1 MLRRFLP
8 FLLTLATPL
17 LAQESKKAPTPG
29 QKARA
34 AMAEIAEATPASAL
48 QIAPG
53 FKVEL
58 LYTVP
63 KGDQGSWVAL
73 TPDHKGRL
81 IASDQYGGLYRLT
94 LPAVGTSTGTKIEKL
109 DIDFTKVI
117 TDAPPPP
124 PDPKAETKKKG
135 GNNLAAVTVGAH
147 GLLYAFDSLYVM
159 VNEGRPR
166 AGVWRVRDTNGDDQF
181 DQFDYIRPI
190 KVGSGEHGTHALVLA
205 PDGKSIYFAN
215 GNHTDLPPN
224 LEKTRMVKWGE
235 DHLLPRMWDARGHA
249 REKYAPG
256 GYIARMDPDGKTVEL
271 FSIGFRNQYDMAFDQ
286 NGELFTYDSDM
297 EWDQGSPWY
306 MPTRINHAVDGGD
319 YGWRSGAGRWPAYYA
334 DSLAEVVD
342 IGPGSPTGVAFGTG
356 AKFPAKYQRALFA
369 ADWTFGTLYAIHL
382 TPDGASFR
390 GEKTEFVS
398 GKPLPLT
405 DVVVNPKDGAMYFA
419 VGGRR
424 TQSALYRVTYTGTE
438 STAPAKAPAPTA
450 AALLRRKLEALHAD
464 GLGADAIDTA
474 WPHLSSPDRFIRFAA
489 RVVLEKQPTARWA
502 DRALAELQPQASI
515 EALIALARVGD
526 KALQPKLIASLSR
539 LNFADGGGALRPDR
553 SADAPKSGRK
563 APPTAANLQLP
574 LLRAW
579 QLVFTRMGR
588 PSDEVCATVAAKL
601 DPFFP
606 HPDRLVNRELVSLLI
621 YLGSP
626 TVVAK
631 TVPLLSVSEP
641 IGPTGEELGGAALIA
656 RNDQYGA
663 TVANVSNSRSDRQQI
678 AFAYALR
685 NATVGWT
692 PKLRT
697 EFFSWFPR
705 TRNWKGGSSFTGF
718 IQNIRTESLA
728 NVPDRT
734 ERAAFDAL
742 SKPAPAGFAAPA
754 IMPKGPG
761 QAYTVASALA
771 AMTAKLSG
779 RNFERG
785 KAMFTATACLMCH
798 RFGSEG
804 GGVGPD
810 LTGAGSRYSVRDLLE
825 NIISPSAVISDQFGT
840 EQIERTDGD
849 PIVGRVVGEA
859 NGELQIM
866 ANPFAPDEKVT
877 VKTAVVKARKPFNVS
892 MMPPGLINS
901 LSPDELQ
908 DLLAYIL
915 SSGNAADAMFR
926 K

>member
-1 MLRRFLP
+1 MLRST
-8 FLLTLATPL
+8 LLLLFALAAPL
-17 LAQESKKAPTPG
+17 LAQAPQQAPTPG

-48 QIAPG
+48 NVAPG

-63 KGDQGSWVAL
+63 KDDQGSWVAI

-94 LPAVGTSTGTKIEKL
+94 VPPVGSSTGTKVEKL

-117 TDAPPPP
+117 KDAPPPA

-166 AGVWRVRDTNGDDQF
+166 AGVWRVRDTNGDDQY

-215 GNHTDLPPN
+215 GNHTDLPAN
-224 LEKTRMVKWGE
+224 MEKARMVAWGE

-249 REKYAPG
+249 RNKYAPG

-319 YGWRSGAGRWPAYYA
+319 FGWRSGAGRWPAYHA
-334 DSLAEVVD
+334 DSLPEVID

-356 AKFPAKYQRALFA
+356 AKFPAKYQRALYA

-405 DVVVNPKDGAMYFA
+405 DLVVNPKDGAMYFA

-438 STAPAKAPAPTA
+438 STAPAKAPPPTE

-464 GLGADAIDTA
+464 GLGAEAIDTA
-474 WPHLSSPDRFIRFAA
+474 WPHLSSKDRFIRFAA
-489 RVVLEKQPTARWA
+489 RVVLEKQPTERWA
-502 DRALAELQPQASI
+502 SRALAELEPQASI

-526 KALQPKLIASLSR
+526 KAHQPKLIAALSR
-539 LNFADGGGALRPDR
+539 LDFGAQPVALR
-553 SADAPKSGRK
+553 
-563 APPTAANLQLP
+563 QP

-579 QLVFTRMGR
+579 QLAFTRMGR
-588 PSDEVCATVAAKL
+588 PSDEVCANVAAKL
-601 DPFFP
+601 DPHFP
-606 HPDRLVNRELVSLLI
+606 HADPLVNRELVSLLI

-641 IGPTGEELGGAALIA
+641 VGPTGEELGGAALIA

-663 TVANVSNSRSDRQQI
+663 TVASVSSSRSDRQQI

-742 SKPAPAGFAAPA
+742 SKPAPAGFVAPA

-761 QAYTVASALA
+761 QAYTVEGVLA
-771 AMTAKLSG
+771 ALPAKLSG
-779 RNFERG
+779 RDFERG
-785 KAMFTATACLMCH
+785 KAMFTATACLVCH

-810 LTGAGSRYSVRDLLE
+810 LSGSGSRYSIRDLLD
-825 NIISPSAVISDQFGT
+825 NIINPSAVISDQFGT

-859 NGELQIM
+859 DGELQIM
-866 ANPFAPDEKVT
+866 ANPFAPDEKIT
-877 VKTAVVKARKPFNVS
+877 VKTAAVKARKPFNVS

-915 SSGNAADAMFR
+915 SGGNAGDAMFR

>member
-1 MLRRFLP
+1 
-8 FLLTLATPL
+8 
-17 LAQESKKAPTPG
+17 
-29 QKARA
+29 
-34 AMAEIAEATPASAL
+34 
-48 QIAPG
+48 
-53 FKVEL
+53 
-58 LYTVP
+58 
-63 KGDQGSWVAL
+63 
-73 TPDHKGRL
+73 
-81 IASDQYGGLYRLT
+81 
-94 LPAVGTSTGTKIEKL
+94 
-109 DIDFTKVI
+109 
-117 TDAPPPP
+117 
-124 PDPKAETKKKG
+124 
-135 GNNLAAVTVGAH
+135 
-147 GLLYAFDSLYVM
+147 
-159 VNEGRPR
+159 
-166 AGVWRVRDTNGDDQF
+166 
-181 DQFDYIRPI
+181 
-190 KVGSGEHGTHALVLA
+190 
-205 PDGKSIYFAN
+205 
-215 GNHTDLPPN
+215 
-224 LEKTRMVKWGE
+224 
-235 DHLLPRMWDARGHA
+235 
-249 REKYAPG
+249 
-256 GYIARMDPDGKTVEL
+256 
-271 FSIGFRNQYDMAFDQ
+271 
-286 NGELFTYDSDM
+286 
-297 EWDQGSPWY
+297 
-306 MPTRINHAVDGGD
+306 
-319 YGWRSGAGRWPAYYA
+319 
-334 DSLAEVVD
+334 
-342 IGPGSPTGVAFGTG
+342 
-356 AKFPAKYQRALFA
+356 
-369 ADWTFGTLYAIHL
+369 
-382 TPDGASFR
+382 
-390 GEKTEFVS
+390 
-398 GKPLPLT
+398 
-405 DVVVNPKDGAMYFA
+405 VNPKDGAMYFA

-438 STAPAKAPAPTA
+438 STAPAQAPAPTA

-464 GLGADAIDTA
+464 GLGPEAIDTA
-474 WPHLSSPDRFIRFAA
+474 WPHLSSKDRFIRFAA
-489 RVVLEKQPTARWA
+489 RVVLEKQPTERWA
-502 DRALAELQPQASI
+502 GRALAELQPQASI

-539 LNFADGGGALRPDR
+539 LDFGAQPVALR
-553 SADAPKSGRK
+553 
-563 APPTAANLQLP
+563 QP

-588 PSDEVCATVAAKL
+588 PSDEACATVAAKL
-601 DPFFP
+601 DPHFP
-606 HPDRLVNRELVSLLI
+606 HVDPLVNRELVSLLI

-761 QAYTVASALA
+761 QAYTVAGALA
-771 AMTAKLSG
+771 AMPAKLSG

-810 LTGAGSRYSVRDLLE
+810 LTGAGSRYSIRDLLD
-825 NIISPSAVISDQFGT
+825 NIINPSAVISDQFGT

-877 VKTAVVKARKPFNVS
+877 VKTAAVKARKPFNVS

-915 SSGNAADAMFR
+915 SSGNANDAMFR
-926 K
+926 R

>member
-1 MLRRFLP
+1 MLRRSLP
-8 FLLTLATPL
+8 VLLTFAAPL
-17 LAQESKKAPTPG
+17 LAQAPKQAQTPG

-34 AMAEIAEATPASAL
+34 AMAEIEEATPASAL
-48 QIAPG
+48 TVAPG

-58 LYTVP
+58 LYSVP

-73 TPDHKGRL
+73 TPDPKGRL
-81 IASDQYGGLYRLT
+81 IASDQYGYLYRLT
-94 LPAVGTSTGTKIEKL
+94 VPPVGTTTGTKVEKL
-109 DIDFTKVI
+109 DIDFTKVVR
-117 TDAPPPP
+117 DEPPPV
-124 PDPKAETKKKG
+124 PKADAKKKG
-135 GNNLAAVTVGAH
+135 GNNLAAVPVGAH

-181 DQFDYIRPI
+181 DRFDYIRPI
-190 KVGSGEHGTHALVLA
+190 KVGSGEHGTHALVLS

-215 GNHTDLPPN
+215 GNHTDLPQ
-224 LEKTRMVKWGE
+224 LDRQRMVAWGE

-256 GYIARMDPDGKTVEL
+256 GYIARMDPEGRNVEL
-271 FSIGFRNQYDMAFDQ
+271 FTIGFRNQYDMAFDQ

-297 EWDQGSPWY
+297 EWDHGTPWY

-319 YGWRSGAGRWPAYYA
+319 FGWRSGAGRWPAYYA
-334 DSLAEVVD
+334 DSLPEVVD
-342 IGPGSPTGVAFGTG
+342 IGPGSPTGVTFGTG

-369 ADWTFGTLYAIHL
+369 ADWTFGTLYALHL
-382 TPDGASFR
+382 QPDGASFR
-390 GEKTEFVS
+390 AEKTEFVS

-405 DVVVNPKDGAMYFA
+405 DLVVNPKDGAMYFA

-424 TQSALYRVTYTGTE
+424 TQSALYRVTYTGNE
-438 STAPAKAPAPTA
+438 STAPAKAAPPTE

-464 GLGADAIDTA
+464 GLGAGAIDTA
-474 WPHLSSPDRFIRFAA
+474 WPHLSSKDRFIRFAA
-489 RVVLEKQPTARWA
+489 RVVLEKQPVERWSA
-502 DRALAELQPQASI
+502 RALAELEPQAAI

-526 KALQPKLIASLSR
+526 RSLQPKLLAALGR
-539 LNFADGGGALRPDR
+539 LDFRAQPAALR
-553 SADAPKSGRK
+553 
-563 APPTAANLQLP
+563 LP

-579 QLVFTRMGR
+579 QLAFTRLGR

-601 DPFFP
+601 EPAFP
-606 HPDRLVNRELVSLLI
+606 HADPLVNRELVALLI

-641 IGPTGEELGGAALIA
+641 VTTTGEELGGAALIA
-656 RNDQYGA
+656 RNDRYGA
-663 TVANVSNSRSDRQQI
+663 SVAEVNSRRPDRQQI

-685 NATVGWT
+685 NATAGWT
-692 PKLRT
+692 PQLRT

-705 TRNWKGGSSFTGF
+705 TRNWRGGSSFSGF

-728 NVPDRT
+728 KVPDAT
-734 ERAAFDAL
+734 ERAALDTL
-742 SKPAPAGFAAPA
+742 SKPSGASFAAPA
-754 IMPKGPG
+754 ILPQGPG
-761 QAYTVASALA
+761 QAYTVPSALA
-771 AMTAKLSG
+771 ALPAKLSG
-779 RNFERG
+779 RDYARG
-785 KAMFTATACLMCH
+785 KAMFTATACLVCH
-798 RFGSEG
+798 RFGTEG

-810 LTGAGSRYSVRDLLE
+810 LSGAGSRYSIRDLLD
-825 NIISPSAVISDQFGT
+825 NIINPSAVISDQFGT

-866 ANPFAPDEKVT
+866 ANPFAPDEKV
-877 VKTAVVKARKPFNVS
+877 AVKASAVKSRKPFNVS

-901 LSPDELQ
+901 LNPEELQ

-915 SSGNAADAMFR
+915 SGGNADDAMFR